1 MAKAKMNSKK
11 GGASSHLRP
20 CKTAYCDKHNERKDM
35 NPSNSNIR
43 PEFSKNNSVWKA
55 DDVPNLVTLDRQI
68 RKDYYDAHERHMP
81 DRGPS
86 KASPLK
92 ESVTLMPNGSKET
105 DEIQRRIVER
115 IEKEFGIRCIRMY
128 NHRDEYCEETGEYN
142 WHGHEVWDM
151 YDHENH
157 RMLALS
163 RADCRK
169 WQDIVAEETGMPRGN
184 PAYETRRK
192 WLSANEYKI
201 KKQNESI
208 DEKKAE
214 VETLQNKIRENEEKL
229 AKMAQNPLARMIA
242 GVKTK
247 MAGNYSQEE
256 VSEMMAKAKAEAD
269 ERVRTVQEQADKAMD
284 AMADEANAKVL
295 AVQNELARTRKTLA
309 DEREKKDEEIRRAT
323 ERAASRA
330 WESANKSIQEAVVR
344 STADLRGRLD
354 KTRADLEAAN
364 GQIERLKSSSYNTAL
379 IAHTFLTILKDDE
392 VLNHQKNNML
402 ALFTDH
408 LDENSRKIISKIL
421 AGNGINKTL
430 RTTAE
435 LERYRKLVSS
445 QPKPEKKAGRKM

>member
-92 ESVTLMPNGSKET
+92 ESVTLMPDGSKDT

-128 NHRDEYCEETGEYN
+128 NHRDEYCDETGEYN

-151 YDHENH
+151 YDHKNH
-157 RMLALS
+157 RMLTLS

-309 DEREKKDEEIRRAT
+309 DERKKKDEDIRRAT

>member
-20 CKTAYCDKHNERKDM
+20 CKTAYCDKHNERKDK

-68 RKDYYDAHERHMP
+68 RKDYYEAHGRHMP

-92 ESVTLMPNGSKET
+92 ESVTLMPDGSKKT
-105 DEIQRRIVER
+105 DEIQRMIVER
-115 IEKEFGIRCIRMY
+115 IEKEFGIRCVRMY

-151 YDHENH
+151 YDHKKH
-157 RMLALS
+157 RMVTLS

-214 VETLQNKIRENEEKL
+214 IETLQNQIREKEEEL
-229 AKMAQNPLARMIA
+229 AKAAKSPIARVIA

-247 MAGNYSQEE
+247 MAGNYTQDD
-256 VSEMMAKAKAEAD
+256 VNEMMTKASAEAD
-269 ERVRTVQEQADKAMD
+269 ERVRTVQEQADKAM
-284 AMADEANAKVL
+284 AAAAEEADAKVL
-295 AVQNELARTRKTLA
+295 AVQNELASVRRALA
-309 DEREKKDEEIRRAT
+309 DERKKKDEDIRIAT
-323 ERAASRA
+323 EKATRKAWASVNAAI
-330 WESANKSIQEAVVR
+330 NEAVDR
-344 STADLRGRLD
+344 STVDLRGQLE
-354 KTRADLEAAN
+354 KTRADLLAAN
-364 GQIERLKSSSYNTAL
+364 GQIDKIKNGSYNASL
-379 IAHTFLTILKDDE
+379 IAHTFLSILKDDK
-392 VLNHQKNNML
+392 VTGYKKNDVL

-408 LDENSRKIISKIL
+408 LDENGRKVVSRIL
-421 AGNGINKTL
+421 VGNGIDRRL

-435 LERYRKLVSS
+435 LERSRQLAAS
-445 QPKPEKKAGRKM
+445 QPKPQKGFGMKR

>member
-1 MAKAKMNSKK
+1 MNSKK

-92 ESVTLMPNGSKET
+92 ESVTLMPDGSKDT

-128 NHRDEYCEETGEYN
+128 NHRDEYCDETGEYN

-151 YDHENH
+151 YDHKNH
-157 RMLALS
+157 RMLTLS

>member
-1 MAKAKMNSKK
+1 MNSKK

-20 CKTAYCDKHNERKDM
+20 CKTAYCDKHNERKDK

-68 RKDYYDAHERHMP
+68 RKDYYEAHGRHMP

-92 ESVTLMPNGSKET
+92 ESVTLMPDGSKKT
-105 DEIQRRIVER
+105 DEIQRMIVER
-115 IEKEFGIRCIRMY
+115 IEKEFGIRCVRMY

-151 YDHENH
+151 YDHKKH
-157 RMLALS
+157 RMVTLS

-214 VETLQNKIRENEEKL
+214 IETLQNQIRQKEEEL
-229 AKMAQNPLARMIA
+229 AKMAKNPFARVIA

-247 MAGNYSQEE
+247 MSGNYSQEE

-284 AMADEANAKVL
+284 AMAEEANAKVL
-295 AVQNELARTRKTLA
+295 ATQNELARTRKVLA
-309 DEREKKDEEIRRAT
+309 DEREKKGEDIRLAS
-323 ERAASRA
+323 ERAASWARA
-330 WESANKSIQEAVVR
+330 SANKSIQEAIDR
-344 STADLRGRLD
+344 STADLRGKLD
-354 KTRADLEAAN
+354 KTQADLQAAN
-364 GQIERLKSSSYNTAL
+364 GQIDRLKNGSYNASL
-379 IAHTFLTILKDDE
+379 IAHTFLSILKDDK
-392 VLNHQKNNML
+392 VTGYKKNDVL

-408 LDENSRKIISKIL
+408 LDENGRKVVSRIL
-421 AGNGINKTL
+421 VGNGIDRRL

-435 LERYRKLVSS
+435 LERSRQLAAS
-445 QPKPEKKAGRKM
+445 QPKPQKGFGMKR

>member
-1 MAKAKMNSKK
+1 MNSKK

-20 CKTAYCDKHNERKDM
+20 CKTAYCDKHNERKDK

-68 RKDYYDAHERHMP
+68 RKDYYEAHGRHMP

-92 ESVTLMPNGSKET
+92 ESVTLMPDGSKKT
-105 DEIQRRIVER
+105 DEIQRMIVER

-128 NHRDEYCEETGEYN
+128 NHRDEYCDETGEFN

-151 YDHENH
+151 YDHKNH
-157 RMLALS
+157 RMVTLS

-214 VETLQNKIRENEEKL
+214 IETLQNQIRQKEEEL
-229 AKMAQNPLARMIA
+229 AKMAKNPFARVIA

-247 MAGNYSQEE
+247 MSGNYSQEE

-269 ERVRTVQEQADKAMD
+269 ERVRTVQEKADKAMD
-284 AMADEANAKVL
+284 AMAEEANAKVL
-295 AVQNELARTRKTLA
+295 AAQNELARTRKVLA
-309 DEREKKDEEIRRAT
+309 DEREKKGEDIRLAS
-323 ERAASRA
+323 ERAASWARA
-330 WESANKSIQEAVVR
+330 SANKSIQEAIDR
-344 STADLRGRLD
+344 STADLRGKLD
-354 KTRADLEAAN
+354 KTQADLQAAN
-364 GQIERLKSSSYNTAL
+364 GQIDRLKSSSYNAAL
-379 IAHTFLTILKDDE
+379 IAHTFLSILKDDK
-392 VLNHQKNNML
+392 VTGYKKNDVL

-408 LDENSRKIISKIL
+408 LDENGRKVVSRIL
-421 AGNGINKTL
+421 AGNGIDRRL

-435 LERYRKLVSS
+435 LERSRQLAAS
-445 QPKPEKKAGRKM
+445 QPKPQKKGFGMKR

>member
-1 MAKAKMNSKK
+1 MNSKK

-92 ESVTLMPNGSKET
+92 ESVTLMPDGSKDT

-128 NHRDEYCEETGEYN
+128 NHRDEYCDETGEYN

-151 YDHENH
+151 YDHKKH
-157 RMLALS
+157 RMVTLS